1 MARQPSR
8 PESQQA
14 QSALATCIV
23 IVVVVFALYWA
34 RVIIMPLA
42 LAVFFAF
49 VLTPMVSWLQR
60 RGLHRV
66 PSVILVVGV
75 SLIAF
80 GAVGFVVG
88 RQVVQLTQS
97 LPDHAERIKSKLS
110 DLKRWMPIEGE
121 GRLGGLMN
129 DVNETFA
136 NPKAGTAPNTPGSQ
150 QTVVVQ
156 SSPSWVVRAEAMVS
170 PAAEALGQAA
180 FTFILVVFMLLRR
193 EDLRNRMIRL
203 VSQGQVTTTSK
214 AIDETSRRISRYLFA
229 QFILNSSFGLII
241 AFGLFL
247 MGVPYSPVWGFA
259 AFLMRYVPYVG
270 TWIGV
275 IPPALFTF
283 AVSDGWGLT
292 LGVFALFLGLEA
304 ACNNVF
310 EPLLYG
316 PRLGLS
322 PVAQLVATAF
332 WAFLWGPVGMILAWP
347 LTTCL
352 LMVGKYVPRLQVL
365 NVLLGDEPVLSPRVV
380 FFQRLAARDHD
391 EAADI
396 VEKDLARHSTE
407 KVFDDI
413 LIPALTQARND
424 VRRGLLSDED
434 LVGLT
439 ASIREIAEDLAEFK
453 PADTAAADAVAA
465 NTPTVAGAPAR
476 VRALLVPAKD
486 IVDLT
491 AIQLFGRLL
500 DPGQWDVDLISA
512 NTLTSELLVRM
523 EESRPAVV
531 IIGSV
536 PPGGLAHTR
545 ALCKRIHQRFTAVK
559 IIVGR
564 WAASD
569 EDSATFSQPLRD
581 AGADEVTVSLE
592 ETRGSICGWRIV
604 FTAAPANVQPEVG
617 MIPAL
622 NVSAGFERR
631 ICTQT

>member
-1 MARQPSR
+1 MVRQLFR
-8 PESQQA
+8 PESRQR
-14 QSALATCIV
+14 QSVLAIV
-23 IVVVVFALYWA
+23 IVLVVVVVALYWA
-34 RVIIMPLA
+34 RVIIMPFA
-42 LAVFFAF
+42 LAVFFTF
-49 VLTPMVSWLQR
+49 VLAPLVVTLQR

-75 SLIAF
+75 ALIAF
-80 GAVGFVVG
+80 GVVGFVVG
-88 RQVVQLTQS
+88 RQVVQLTRS

-110 DLKRWMPIEGE
+110 ELKRWLPIEGE
-121 GRLGGLMN
+121 GRLAGLMN
-129 DVNETFA
+129 DVSDTFA
-136 NPKAGTAPNTPGSQ
+136 NPKAGTAQDTPGSQ
-150 QTVVVQ
+150 QTVVLE
-156 SSPSWVVRAEAMVS
+156 SAPSWVVHAEAMVS

-193 EDLRNRMIRL
+193 EDLRNRLVRL
-203 VSQGQVTTTSK
+203 VSQGRVTTTSK

-229 QFILNSSFGLII
+229 QFLLNASFGLII
-241 AFGLFL
+241 ALGLFL
-247 MGVPYSPVWGFA
+247 MGVPYSPVWAFT
-259 AFLMRYVPYVG
+259 AFLMRYVPYIG

-292 LGVFALFLGLEA
+292 LGVFALFFCLEA
-304 ACNNVF
+304 VCNNVF

-316 PRLGLS
+316 SRLGLS

-332 WAFLWGPVGMILAWP
+332 WAFLWGPVGMVLAWP

-365 NVLLGDEPVLSPRVV
+365 TVLLGDEPVLSPRVV

-396 VEKDLARHSTE
+396 VEKELARQSTE

-413 LIPALTQARND
+413 LIPALTEARKD

-434 LVGLT
+434 LVSLT
-439 ASIREIAEDLAEFK
+439 ASIREIAEELAEFR
-453 PADTAAADAVAA
+453 PGETPAADAVAA
-465 NTPTVAGAPAR
+465 DRPVLAGAPAR

-500 DPGQWDVDLISA
+500 DPGQWDVDLVSA
-512 NTLTSELLVRM
+512 STLTSELLTRT

-536 PPGGLAHTR
+536 PPGGLTHTR
-545 ALCKRIHQRFTAVK
+545 SLCKRIHQRFPAVK

-564 WAASD
+564 WTASD
-569 EDSATFSQPLRD
+569 EDPATFSQPLRD

-592 ETRGSICGWRIV
+592 ETRGCLYGWRVV
-604 FTAAPANVQPEVG
+604 FAAAPAIGQPEVG
-617 MIPAL
+617 MIPA
-622 NVSAGFERR
+622 
-631 ICTQT
+631 

>member
-1 MARQPSR
+1 MARQPSP

-14 QSALATCIV
+14 HSVLASI
-23 IVVVVFALYWA
+23 IVVVVIVVALYWA

-42 LAVFFAF
+42 LAVFFTF
-49 VLTPMVSWLQR
+49 VLTPLVVAVQR
-60 RGLHRV
+60 RGLPRV
-66 PSVILVVGV
+66 PSVMLVVGV

-80 GAVGFVVG
+80 SAVGFVVG

-110 DLKRWMPIEGE
+110 DLKRLMPIEGE
-121 GRLGGLMN
+121 GRLAGLMN
-129 DVNETFA
+129 DVNDTFA
-136 NPKAGTAPNTPGSQ
+136 NPRAATEPNTPGSP

-156 SSPSWVVRAEAMVS
+156 SSPSWVVRTEAMVS

-180 FTFILVVFMLLRR
+180 FMFILVVFMLLKR

-203 VSQGQVTTTSK
+203 VSQGRLTTTSK
-214 AIDETSRRISRYLFA
+214 AIDETSQRISRYLFS
-229 QFILNSSFGLII
+229 QFLLNSSFGLIV
-241 AFGLFL
+241 ALGLFL
-247 MGVPYSPVWGFA
+247 MGVPYSPVWGFTA
-259 AFLMRYVPYVG
+259 VLMRYVPYVG

-292 LGVFALFLGLEA
+292 LGVFALYFGLEA
-304 ACNNVF
+304 VCNNVF

-316 PRLGLS
+316 SRLGLS

-347 LTTCL
+347 LTTCV
-352 LMVGKYVPRLQVL
+352 LMVGKYVPRLQML
-365 NVLLGDEPVLSPRVV
+365 NVLLGDEPVLSPRVA
-380 FFQRLAARDHD
+380 FFQRLAARDYD

-396 VEKDLARHSTE
+396 VEKELAGHSTE

-413 LIPALTQARND
+413 LIPALTEAHKD
-424 VRRGLLSDED
+424 IRRGLLSDED
-434 LVGLT
+434 LIGLT

-453 PADTAAADAVAA
+453 PADTVAADAVAA
-465 NTPTVAGAPAR
+465 NTPVVVGAPAR
-476 VRALLVPAKD
+476 VRTLLVPAKD

-491 AIQLFGRLL
+491 AIQLFGRVL
-500 DPGQWDVDLISA
+500 DPGQWDVDVIPA
-512 NTLTSELLVRM
+512 NTMTSDLLMRV
-523 EESRPAVV
+523 EKSRPAVV

-536 PPGGLAHTR
+536 PPGGVTHTR
-545 ALCKRIHQRFTAVK
+545 SLCKRIHQRFTGVR

-564 WAASD
+564 WTASD
-569 EDSATFSQPLRD
+569 EDPATVAQPLRD
-581 AGADEVTVSLE
+581 AGADEVTVTLE
-592 ETRGSICGWRIV
+592 ETRDSLYGWRVV
-604 FTAAPANVQPEVG
+604 FAAAHVTVQPKID
-617 MIPAL
+617 MIPASV
-622 NVSAGFERR
+622 VSAGFANG